1 MNALADVVMIPFYVL
16 IVLNAVATRVLR
28 TRNGSSVVPRRV
40 TRTGLARWVLLVLQD
55 HHRARK
61 GCVAM
66 AMLVKIVVLEIVV
79 VLEIIVVLEHPQ
91 GNVCNMLVE
100 VVRVSRWS

>member
-1 MNALADVVMIPFYVL
+1 M
-16 IVLNAVATRVLR
+16 
-28 TRNGSSVVPRRV
+28 
-40 TRTGLARWVLLVLQD
+40 QD